1 MKKIISILLALNILG
16 AYASAAEKVSAVN
29 KDGYVTLTGSDNL
42 KDYSNKTP
50 SPFTEDSENV
60 NFVMAMT
67 GITGIGN
74 NAFTYCTA
82 LGDAVLPSTV
92 RYIGSQAFAGCTSLT
107 SVIIPYGVT
116 QIRNYAFTDCKN
128 LRSVYIP
135 DTVTIIG
142 ESAFYGCDNLTI
154 YAGEGSCARTYAQ
167 SEGIPIEYVSG
178 EQNQIIDV
186 LNNVKIIINGSELS
200 LKYPVVM
207 KNNMTMI
214 PLRTIFEAVG
224 CVVTW
229 NSAEQTAYA
238 VKNGES
244 LGFRIG
250 SAEVISGAGT
260 EWLAT
265 PSALICGNTMVH
277 IRAVEKLGMN
287 VSWDGSQQT
296 ITITY

>member
-1 MKKIISILLALNILG
+1 MKKIISILLALNMLG
-16 AYASAAEKVSAVN
+16 TYASASEKVSAVN
-29 KDGYVTLTGSDNL
+29 KDGYVTVSGNDNL
-42 KDYSNKTP
+42 KDYSNTSP

-67 GITGIGN
+67 GVTGIGN
-74 NAFTYCTA
+74 NAFTYCAA

-116 QIRNYAFTDCKN
+116 QIRNYAFADCKN
-128 LRSVYIP
+128 LSSVYIP

-142 ESAFYGCDNLTI
+142 ESAFYGCDKLTI

-167 SEGIPIEYVSG
+167 AEGIPIEYING
-178 EQNQIIDV
+178 GQNQIIDV
-186 LNNVKIIINGSELS
+186 LNNVKIIINGNELS

-224 CVVTW
+224 CTVTW
-229 NSAEQTAYA
+229 NGAEQTAYA
-238 VKNGES
+238 SKNGES

-250 SAEVISGAGT
+250 SAEVTSVSGPKQ
-260 EWLAT
+260 LDI

-287 VSWDGSQQT
+287 VVWDGSQQT